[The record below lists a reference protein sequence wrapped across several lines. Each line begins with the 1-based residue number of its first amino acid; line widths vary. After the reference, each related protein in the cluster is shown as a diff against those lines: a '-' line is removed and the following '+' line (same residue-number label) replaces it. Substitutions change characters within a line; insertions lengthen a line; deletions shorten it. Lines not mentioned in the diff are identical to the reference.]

1 MNLVYLGGTNY
12 TPAFER
18 TDLVDDLMDT
28 FGFNVARKI
37 ITQKYLKKFSR
48 VVQSEKSTKMK

>member
-1 MNLVYLGGTNY
+1 MNLVYLGRTND
-12 TPAFER
+12 TPTFKR
-18 TDLVDDLMDT
+18 TSLIDDWMDT
-28 FGFNVARKI
+28 FRLAVARKI